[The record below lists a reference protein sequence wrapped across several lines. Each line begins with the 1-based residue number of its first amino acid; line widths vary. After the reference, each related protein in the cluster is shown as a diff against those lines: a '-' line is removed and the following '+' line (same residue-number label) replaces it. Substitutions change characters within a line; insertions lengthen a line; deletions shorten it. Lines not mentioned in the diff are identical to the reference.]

1 MTKTKSKPKPIQN
14 ETATTPQCPEC
25 SGAAVG
31 RVDVVYGI
39 AEITEIRADGTVD
52 WTGDTEI
59 NWDSQRPAHKVPR
72 LECMDCGHQAPASKF
87 LPKGLKVDWE

>member
-1 MTKTKSKPKPIQN
+1 MTKTKSKPQQIK
-14 ETATTPQCPEC
+14 TAVAPQCPEC
-25 SGAAVG
+25 NSTACG
-31 RVDVVYGI
+31 RVDIVYGL
-39 AEITEIRADGTVD
+39 AAITEIRADGTVD